1 MTTYIPACPVT
12 LLTLAEGPTPAAVA
26 AVTLH
31 VYCLNGSSPVSVA
44 FLNDELLVII
54 SLL

>member
-1 MTTYIPACPVT
+1 MTSYMLCAITS
-12 LLTLAEGPTPAAVA
+12 LTLIGPTPAAVA

-44 FLNDELLVII
+44 FLNDEL
-54 SLL
+54 